1 MGRPPVHDVVTVLSE
16 QQRKLN
22 SLEDRLGRLQG
33 VYPSQDPADELDSGR
48 AAAQAFLQNVACRI
62 DALDMQLQKIPQH
75 ASTSEAIVFRG
86 GRKRNDKSM
95 TLRTS
100 SVDGLSRRRRHSTPL
115 GAALSAGLSAVSSD
129 VESPVYPIPIADIV
143 AAETTVA
150 RARQGSKRSS
160 HRLHSAERLHVHLW
174 APSQLVSPRVSK
186 EASPAARKHHLE
198 GQGEQSCG
206 DVDSEVSLLASTGDG
221 PKSQAPRLRDVNHWN
236 WNGVC
241 TSASTPSVLNE
252 TEAPGGMGTQR
263 ETGGAPA
270 GGPRVNMDG
279 RVCLSLQEQQ
289 ELWRKRCVGAGP
301 CSGAGDI
308 SAKTPIEPAS
318 WTTASTVLRTAPEQA
333 SRSQSLAS
341 EFEPLRT
348 GGGANSLAARELP
361 AGPWPSCGGVPAL
374 PEPVGH
380 LAPVPMESPRYTG
393 GSWCAPPREQDE
405 LRRHGGP
412 VGNGHAEGGG
422 PGSLGCGRENHSYR
436 SFPSRT
442 PGVQF
447 SSAAGVPPMRPAP
460 EKGLALDKSRQWGLL
475 TSSSDRTPPGAPA
488 LVDHSPRNTEY
499 WPRKTGSHMDPDSTY
514 AGSEADHPYVSFG
527 SACPRTLADPLGRAR
542 AGRGF
547 PVFDHPDAE
556 VFAQFG
562 RKTPQPRDVAV
573 PYAPLCA
580 SGVSG
585 AGTLEGRGN
594 FEEDACASQCWGP
607 QPMSVARVERG
618 PHPGNFRSFSE
629 SQSWRPGLSDVFGH
643 REMLEGHCGNVASQ
657 GMRET
662 WGSDLCD
669 RAAPASFW
677 DGSTHV
683 FRERDTPRGVGF
695 ASAGQDQCFVRP
707 QPGSDMSWAK

>member
-1 MGRPPVHDVVTVLSE
+1 M
-16 QQRKLN
+16 
-22 SLEDRLGRLQG
+22 
-33 VYPSQDPADELDSGR
+33 
-48 AAAQAFLQNVACRI
+48 
-62 DALDMQLQKIPQH
+62 
-75 ASTSEAIVFRG
+75 
-86 GRKRNDKSM
+86 
-95 TLRTS
+95 
-100 SVDGLSRRRRHSTPL
+100 
-115 GAALSAGLSAVSSD
+115 
-129 VESPVYPIPIADIV
+129 
-143 AAETTVA
+143 
-150 RARQGSKRSS
+150 
-160 HRLHSAERLHVHLW
+160 
-174 APSQLVSPRVSK
+174 
-186 EASPAARKHHLE
+186 
-198 GQGEQSCG
+198 
-206 DVDSEVSLLASTGDG
+206 ASTGNG
-221 PKSQAPRLRDVNHWN
+221 PKSQAPRSRDVNHWN

-252 TEAPGGMGTQR
+252 TEASGGMGTR
-263 ETGGAPA
+263 APA

-289 ELWRKRCVGAGP
+289 EQWRKRCVGAGP
-301 CSGAGDI
+301 CSGARDI

-318 WTTASTVLRTAPEQA
+318 WTSTVLRTAQEQA
-333 SRSQSLAS
+333 SRNQSLAS

-348 GGGANSLAARELP
+348 GDANSLAARELP
-361 AGPWPSCGGVPAL
+361 ARPRPFYGGVPAL
-374 PEPVGH
+374 PQPVGH
-380 LAPVPMESPRYTG
+380 LAPAPMESPCFTG

-412 VGNGHAEGGG
+412 VGNGHAEGG
-422 PGSLGCGRENHSYR
+422 
-436 SFPSRT
+436 PSRT
-442 PGVQF
+442 TGVQF

-488 LVDHSPRNTEY
+488 LVDHSPHNTEY

-514 AGSEADHPYVSFG
+514 AASEEDQPYVSFG
-527 SACPRTLADPLGRAR
+527 SACPRALADPLGRSR

-585 AGTLEGRGN
+585 AGTREGRGN
-594 FEEDACASQCWGP
+594 FGEDACASQCWGP
-607 QPMSVARVERG
+607 QPTSVARVERG
-618 PHPGNFRSFSE
+618 PHPGNSRNFGE

-643 REMLEGHCGNVASQ
+643 RGMLEGHCGNVASQ

-662 WGSDLCD
+662 CGSDLCD

-677 DGSTHV
+677 NGSTHF
-683 FRERDTPRGVGF
+683 FRERDTPGGVGF
-695 ASAGQDQCFVRP
+695 ASAGQDPCFVRP